1 MRLLFL
7 PKGSFVLSAQVG
19 AVQVRGIIQYYQCC
33 TWVNIAMGKYS
44 KRLQFAV
51 KRRLKQYKG
60 KWIPAN
66 QTQNLPRIHQQHR
79 QKIHSIRYRDIYIGF
94 TALTFCKWEKTQNK
108 NQAETPYSDE
118 GRQIYFNRTKKKKIQ
133 ARLDEMYPSKADQ
146 AIGQGQWGKLNNFE
160 FVMNWAYALNRDKLK
175 CCVCGGWLISS
186 YPFIHRINPRLPL
199 NKVNK
204 VNNLISLHKKCF
216 YAVNN
221 PHQDDGKAQKKIIGY
236 REKLVPLH
244 ARNNQSALMERHV
257 R

>member
-1 MRLLFL
+1 
-7 PKGSFVLSAQVG
+7 
-19 AVQVRGIIQYYQCC
+19 
-33 TWVNIAMGKYS
+33 
-44 KRLQFAV
+44 
-51 KRRLKQYKG
+51 
-60 KWIPAN
+60 
-66 QTQNLPRIHQQHR
+66 
-79 QKIHSIRYRDIYIGF
+79 
-94 TALTFCKWEKTQNK
+94 
-108 NQAETPYSDE
+108 
-118 GRQIYFNRTKKKKIQ
+118 
-133 ARLDEMYPSKADQ
+133 MYPSKADQ

-257 R
+257 RWKSHARCEAADYLSLLCHEPAGVPLEGDSGRKVE